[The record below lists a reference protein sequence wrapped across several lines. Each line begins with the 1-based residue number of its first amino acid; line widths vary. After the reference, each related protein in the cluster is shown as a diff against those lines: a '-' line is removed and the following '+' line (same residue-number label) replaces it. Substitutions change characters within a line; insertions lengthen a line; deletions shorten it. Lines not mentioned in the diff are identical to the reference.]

1 MASTNLFEETN
12 FKSLGQ
18 SLKCLFLKQHI
29 RAWKTAY
36 THAPV
41 CVHTMYA
48 KALEGTQ
55 KNVHANFEYLFISK
69 ILEKDFT
76 EIFCHCFI
84 ETSFVVHF

>member
-1 MASTNLFEETN
+1 MFV
-12 FKSLGQ
+12 FKTTYQG
-18 SLKCLFLKQHI
+18 LKNCL
-29 RAWKTAY
+29 
-36 THAPV
+36 HAPV
-41 CVHTMYA
+41 CVHNMYA
-48 KALEGTQ
+48 KALDGTQ